1 MTQSKQSEVS
11 VQATLRGWSVEFDD
25 YYVSVYPTDKST
37 KALNDGY
44 AACRRIAA
52 AAEFAKAVGYN
63 ELTAWAQA
71 TVKLQNVGCND
82 DIGYMQDDIWGFW
95 ANWSDALDRA
105 AGSEF
110 TRFAAWPN
118 HLAETVS
125 VDVEF
130 KSNEFVC
137 DGYKVEV
144 RRVHESE

>member
-1 MTQSKQSEVS
+1 MTKPAQSEVS
-11 VQATLRGWSVEFDD
+11 VQSTLRGWSVEFDD
-25 YYVSVYPTDKST
+25 YFVSVYPTDKST
-37 KALNDGY
+37 KSLNDGY
-44 AACRRIAA
+44 AACRRIAK
-52 AAEFAKAVGYN
+52 AAEFSKAAGYDDLTEWAK
-63 ELTAWAQA
+63 A
-71 TVKLQNVGCND
+71 TVKLQDADNAGF
-82 DIGYMQDDIWGFW
+82 MQDDVWGFW
-95 ANWSDALDRA
+95 HDWRDSLDRA

-144 RRVHESE
+144 RRVYESE